1 MKDKIRTID
10 AEIRTAL
17 EAYDRAFKEQER
29 CGLYIRKLVNT
40 RCELFAQLCAQAF
53 EGIEEDPPR
62 SAVGISNITWPSER
76 K

>member
-17 EAYDRAFKEQER
+17 EAYDRALKEQER
-29 CGLYIRKLVNT
+29 CGLYIRKLVSA
-40 RCELFAQLCAQAF
+40 RYELLAQVRAQAF
-53 EGIEEDPPR
+53 EGIEEDLPPFAENIAR
-62 SAVGISNITWPSER
+62 ITWRSEQ